1 MENIKEIQSR
11 NKQRKFYLAV
21 FILIGLALFVVAI
34 FVIGSKQNLF
44 TPTFKLNSDF
54 ETVSGLKEGS
64 TVRFTGIGVGT
75 VDKITILDITR
86 VRIEM
91 TIESSL
97 NKFIKKDSRAT
108 IVSEGLVGNKIV
120 EITSGSINSES
131 VNNNDFIAS
140 IKPVETED
148 ILRSLKE
155 TGENT
160 TKMTKELADMVGNVN
175 KGQGTIGQLM
185 TNNELY
191 NKMNF
196 TMDGF
201 QSSSVELNKAIR
213 LISADIQ
220 NISGDITAMTPKIRV
235 ITNDLAEIS
244 RKMNSSES
252 IIGTLLTD
260 TVFANNLKEMIYN
273 ANKTTANLEQG
284 SFSFAQNME
293 ALKHNFLF
301 KGYFEDIG
309 YWDKSDFEKS
319 TDKKQLQLKLKEQ
332 ELNDKEKRLEELEK
346 RLKDQNSGK

>member
-1 MENIKEIQSR
+1 MENIKEIQTRS
-11 NKQRKFYLAV
+11 KQRKFYLAV
-21 FILIGLALFVVAI
+21 FVLVGFALFVVAI

-44 TPTFKLNSDF
+44 TATFKLNSDF

-64 TVRFTGIGVGT
+64 IVRFTGISVGT
-75 VDKITILDITR
+75 VDKITILDQNR
-86 VRIEM
+86 VRVEM

-108 IVSEGLVGNKIV
+108 VISEGLVGNKII
-120 EITSGSINSES
+120 EITSGSNTSES
-131 VNNNDFIAS
+131 VANNDFITS

-148 ILRSLKE
+148 ILRNLKE

-160 TKMTKELADMVGNVN
+160 TKMTKELADMVANVN
-175 KGQGTIGQLM
+175 KGEGTIGQLM
-185 TNNELY
+185 TNNDLY

-201 QSSSVELNKAIR
+201 QSSSVELNNAIR

-220 NISGDITAMTPKIRV
+220 NISGDITAMTPRIRN

-273 ANKTTANLEQG
+273 ANKTTSNLEQG

-332 ELNDKEKRLEELEK
+332 ELNDKEKQLKELEK
-346 RLKDQNSGK
+346 KLKEEGSGK